1 MKEKNKLLK
10 LTTICISLANLSFA
24 TGQSLHQTNK
34 TMNNDFMEIIRYAA
48 KAPSG
53 HNTQPWRFCLA
64 ENAISIKPNFEVVL
78 PVVDR
83 DNRELYISLGCATEN
98 LLIASTHF
106 GYEAHI
112 VQCDTAEIKVELTKN
127 TQVVKDNL
135 FHQIER
141 RQTNRSV
148 YSGEQITEDVLAKLH
163 SLSHE
168 NNLQIYFAQITS
180 PLADTLTQ
188 YIVRGNE
195 MQMNDKAF
203 REELLSWMR
212 FNGKQVKTTGD
223 GLSYKVFGN
232 PALPGTIAK
241 PIVRQFLKPSTQNK
255 GDIKKIASSSHLV
268 LFTTKHNTV
277 KEWINLGRFLER
289 FALTTTGLG
298 IASTYC
304 NQPCEVISLANELQ
318 KTLPVN
324 GEYPTLLL
332 RIGYASPMPYSPRKE
347 IEEMLE

>member
-1 MKEKNKLLK
+1 
-10 LTTICISLANLSFA
+10 
-24 TGQSLHQTNK
+24 
-34 TMNNDFMEIIRYAA
+34 MEIIRYAA

-64 ENAISIKPNFEVVL
+64 ENTISIKPNFEVML
-78 PVVDR
+78 PIVDG

-112 VQCDTAEIKVELTKN
+112 AECDTTEIKVELTKSN
-127 TQVVKDNL
+127 QVPQNNL

-148 YSGEQITEDVLAKLH
+148 YRGEKITKEALGKLQ

-168 NNLQIYFAQITS
+168 NNLRIYFAEIGS

-188 YIVRGNE
+188 YIAKGNE
-195 MQMNDKAF
+195 TQMSDKAF

-212 FNGKQVKTTGD
+212 FNGKQVKVTGD

-232 PALPGTIAK
+232 PALPGIVAK

-255 GDIKKIASSSHLV
+255 GDIKKVVSSSHLV
-268 LFTTKHNTV
+268 LFTTKHNKV
-277 KEWINLGRFLER
+277 EEWVDLGRLLQR
-289 FALTTTGLG
+289 FALTATELD
-298 IASTYC
+298 IAFAYC
-304 NQPCEVISLANELQ
+304 NQPCEVVSLANELQ
-318 KTLPVN
+318 KMLPIN

-332 RIGYASPMPYSPRKE
+332 RIGYAAPMPYSTRKE
-347 IEEMLE
+347 IEDMVE